1 MALIN
6 TKAQDKGCDISV
18 ETVIS
23 LFDLELS
30 KSDIQN
36 KLDCYNYKGVRGMA
50 EFRIF
55 QMDYQRND
63 SDYYDRVEV
72 PMSFDTFT
80 KDYIVLET
88 SDRSSFWTLKDKFL
102 KYGFEVVR
110 DVKGAAVYRYENL
123 EIQTIVFHES
133 SRYIVVLR
141 KGNKGQFHHYKS
153 LDSPLI
159 FLRKAE
165 EYKIILE
172 EK

>member
-1 MALIN
+1 
-6 TKAQDKGCDISV
+6 
-18 ETVIS
+18 
-23 LFDLELS
+23 
-30 KSDIQN
+30 
-36 KLDCYNYKGVRGMA
+36 MA

-88 SDRSSFWTLKDKFL
+88 SNRYRFFTLKEKFL
-102 KYGFEVVR
+102 QYGFEMLKNV
-110 DVKGAAVYRYENL
+110 DEGEVYRYENL
-123 EIQTIVFHES
+123 EIQTIVFQEP
-133 SRYIVVLR
+133 SRYVIVLR
-141 KGNKGQFHHYKS
+141 KGNKGEIHHYKS
-153 LDSPLI
+153 LDAPLV

-165 EYKIILE
+165 DYEIILE